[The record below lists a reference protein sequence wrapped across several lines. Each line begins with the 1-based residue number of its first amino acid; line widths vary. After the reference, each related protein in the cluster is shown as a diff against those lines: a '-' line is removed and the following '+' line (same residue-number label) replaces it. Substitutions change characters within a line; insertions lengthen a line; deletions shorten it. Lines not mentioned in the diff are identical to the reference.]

1 MTCVNCCFA
10 FIQIF
15 NDSVGKGKI
24 RSWLKGNLAST
35 GQGSG
40 DDSDEELITD
50 EENSEE
56 YMNNGKSKETLYFRG
71 DLKVSVNNAVNL
83 PNADGSNIKAKFDS
97 LLSRNKDKKKDL
109 SDPYVNI
116 TIDDHK
122 ILQTKVIKDELN
134 PVWNETFETEV
145 SHEGSRLYFWVWD
158 DDVVGKE
165 KLGHA
170 SIDLQEIINKK
181 IIRRKLELFTPFKN
195 CKPVLDVEIQFEPVS
210 DSVGEFEITRSYFP
224 LRHSGQITLYQD
236 ACCLP
241 SPAHKDIRVHGSPF
255 IARSA
260 WSDISESISNA
271 KRFIYITGWSMTHSI
286 RLIRD
291 PHDKDVTKSSP
302 QLGDILKEKAS
313 QGVQVLVLLW
323 DEPFNNEELAMSG
336 VVGTNDEV
344 TRIYFSNTKVKC
356 VLAARQKNKRGMLET
371 FVSNTSYSHH
381 QKTVICDEENASCG
395 TVAYLGGLDLT
406 VGRYDDQNHSLFES
420 ISNQHADDFYQTFPG
435 ITGPE
440 MGPRQPWHDVHS
452 RITGEAALDVLSN
465 FTERWKIEAPKD
477 VKNLAALP
485 EEDQT
490 KSNWRI
496 QIYRSIPV
504 DAALFDD
511 NKKHLLQAKH
521 GRRYEAT
528 IHRAYVSG
536 VRNAENFLY
545 IENQYFLGSAHTWFE
560 KGSPRCNHLV
570 PVEIAL
576 QICEMIERGRRF
588 TAYIL
593 IPLFPEGDPLAPH
606 IQEILFW
613 QTKTMTMMYKKIAKA
628 IKKANIDAHPCDYL
642 NFFCLGKRETP
653 PAAMQLLTADTPANK
668 MARTGRAMIY
678 VHSKALVVDDIY
690 AIVGSANINQRS
702 MDGRRDTEIAVG
714 CWETQEGTE
723 NLVAEGHVQ
732 GLRKS
737 LWVEHLGVYEDVF
750 EFPKS
755 IECVRRV
762 RELTDKNWELY
773 LDNKND
779 TKAGHMMTYP
789 IRVSRSG
796 DITPATDNGFF
807 PDTTAPILGTKSS
820 YLPSRLTV

>member
-1 MTCVNCCFA
+1 MTSPCTFD
-10 FIQIF
+10 Q
-15 NDSVGKGKI
+15 
-24 RSWLKGNLAST
+24 GNLAST

-134 PVWNETFETEV
+134 PVWNETFETE
-145 SHEGSRLYFWVWD
+145 
-158 DDVVGKE
+158 
-165 KLGHA
+165 
-170 SIDLQEIINKK
+170 

-381 QKTVICDEENASCG
+381 QKTVICDDENASCG

-642 NFFCLGKRETP
+642 NFFCLGKVMV
-653 PAAMQLLTADTPANK
+653 AA
-668 MARTGRAMIY
+668 
-678 VHSKALVVDDIY
+678 S
-690 AIVGSANINQRS
+690 
-702 MDGRRDTEIAVG
+702 
-714 CWETQEGTE
+714 
-723 NLVAEGHVQ
+723 
-732 GLRKS
+732 
-737 LWVEHLGVYEDVF
+737 
-750 EFPKS
+750 
-755 IECVRRV
+755 
-762 RELTDKNWELY
+762 
-773 LDNKND
+773 
-779 TKAGHMMTYP
+779 
-789 IRVSRSG
+789 
-796 DITPATDNGFF
+796 
-807 PDTTAPILGTKSS
+807 
-820 YLPSRLTV
+820 